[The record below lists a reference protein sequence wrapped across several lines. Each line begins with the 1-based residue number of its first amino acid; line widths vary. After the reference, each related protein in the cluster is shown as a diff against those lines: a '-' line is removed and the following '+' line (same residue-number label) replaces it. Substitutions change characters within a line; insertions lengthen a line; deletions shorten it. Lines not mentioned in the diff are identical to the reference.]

1 MIFTL
6 FLREDEITTRWWVV
20 VTHPLGSL
28 HSLDPQEQ
36 FSSADFVKCQ
46 REAVPRQRLAPE
58 VMVWCCPLPSK
69 CREVRGSPSVG
80 KSFKTNLAIGCGAPG
95 SEQDKNP

>member
-1 MIFTL
+1 MTKHILPYNKKKIKMIFTL

-36 FSSADFVKCQ
+36 FSSVNFVKCQ

-58 VMVWCCPLPSK
+58 VIVWCCPLWGDH
-69 CREVRGSPSVG
+69 RGGQESV
-80 KSFKTNLAIGCGAPG
+80 A
-95 SEQDKNP
+95 EE